1 MSVRKDHRYLHI
13 KKSGGHLGNQLP
25 FLIWKRPGEG
35 KQCARGHMGSGCNL
49 ASLLQAWWFFS
60 TSPSFLVY
68 LQWEMA
74 PCSLSAS
81 GFWLLCS
88 SSPLSVPSHHL
99 LIDGP
104 PSMEKRPTWLQKSTC
119 HQAEDI
125 PGALAMSACSLLQYV
140 LALWGEKTIIRK
152 QLETRTGCLVC
163 AKLCCELFEGKDF
176 P

>member
-35 KQCARGHMGSGCNL
+35 KQCVRGHMGSGCNL
-49 ASLLQAWWFFS
+49 ASLLQASSYIYNEKWLPAPFQPLGSDFCALQVPPL
-60 TSPSFLVY
+60 SPHIICSLMAL
-68 LQWEMA
+68 LQWKKD
-74 PCSLSAS
+74 
-81 GFWLLCS
+81 
-88 SSPLSVPSHHL
+88 PLGYRRAHV
-99 LIDGP
+99 G
-104 PSMEKRPTWLQKSTC
+104 TC

-125 PGALAMSACSLLQYV
+125 LGTLAMSACSLLQYV

-163 AKLCCELFEGKDF
+163 AKLCFELFESKDF